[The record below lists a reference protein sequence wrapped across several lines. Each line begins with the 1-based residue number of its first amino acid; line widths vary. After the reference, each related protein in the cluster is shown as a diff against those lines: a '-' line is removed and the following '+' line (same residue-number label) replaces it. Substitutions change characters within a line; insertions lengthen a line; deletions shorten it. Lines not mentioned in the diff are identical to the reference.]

1 MRKLNV
7 DLVVFEEFD
16 NDVVSYD
23 FYFYK
28 YISEMCLNIEFC
40 DFILYIFVVYVVL
53 DSFEFL
59 VFFKKLFFV
68 LKFVQILVI
77 LSQEKINFLIL
88 IFSFFFLLYV
98 IINSVRVFI
107 LKIFFVNQKGND
119 FVLIILLE
127 IAVNL

>member
-28 YISEMCLNIEFC
+28 YIFEMCLNIEFC

-88 IFSFFFLLYV
+88 IFSFFF
-98 IINSVRVFI
+98 
-107 LKIFFVNQKGND
+107 FVVCYN
-119 FVLIILLE
+119 
-127 IAVNL
+127 

>member
-107 LKIFFVNQKGND
+107 LKIFFVNQKGYD

-127 IAVNL
+127 IVVNL

>member
-88 IFSFFFLLYV
+88 IFSFFF
-98 IINSVRVFI
+98 
-107 LKIFFVNQKGND
+107 FVVCYN
-119 FVLIILLE
+119 
-127 IAVNL
+127 

>member
-107 LKIFFVNQKGND
+107 LKIFFVNQKGYD

>member
-23 FYFYK
+23 LYFYK
-28 YISEMCLNIEFC
+28 YILEMCLNIEFC

-98 IINSVRVFI
+98 IINSV
-107 LKIFFVNQKGND
+107 
-119 FVLIILLE
+119 
-127 IAVNL
+127 